1 MMDVNQIANES
12 NREKKLNRTREEL
25 LLLLLTDCLKLK
37 FFKRNVVFEEYTYL
51 LDIRRYS
58 TRPLTQLIEDR
69 IFQLEKPS
77 YDDCSGMPRD
87 HVASRVKFNKKLLVI
102 LNAYSV

>member
-1 MMDVNQIANES
+1 MDVNQIANES

-37 FFKRNVVFEEYTYL
+37 FFKRNVVFEEYSNL
-51 LDIRRYS
+51 LDALRYS
-58 TRPLTQLIEDR
+58 TIPLTQLVEDR
-69 IFQLEKPS
+69 IFQLEHTFCEEWS
-77 YDDCSGMPRD
+77 DNPRK

-102 LNAYSV
+102 LNARSV